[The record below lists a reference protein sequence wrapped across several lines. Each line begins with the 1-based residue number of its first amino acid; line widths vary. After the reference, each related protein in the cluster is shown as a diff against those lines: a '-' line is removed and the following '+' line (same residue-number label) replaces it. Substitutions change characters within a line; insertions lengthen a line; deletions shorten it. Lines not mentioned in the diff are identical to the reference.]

1 MRGDPSFDA
10 FYSELLPLAF
20 SPDEELIFRSSIC
33 AVLQRAGPSIFI
45 SHSIGTSV
53 GLLGADGCPDL
64 VKGHVVVEG
73 DQTPFGNY
81 DGGANGSTTPIPFR
95 AFGISDIPITYSPP
109 VTDPDQLNKV
119 ESGKLE
125 FTDGLLSKYPCML
138 QADTAKSKPR
148 QLVNI
153 AKSPILFLT
162 GQASV
167 HILYDQCLVQFLR
180 QAGVRVTWTK
190 LVDIGLFGNG
200 HFSMLEKNSDDIA
213 KYITQW
219 LQKLDR

>member
-1 MRGDPSFDA
+1 M
-10 FYSELLPLAF
+10 
-20 SPDEELIFRSSIC
+20 
-33 AVLQRAGPSIFI
+33 
-45 SHSIGTSV
+45 
-53 GLLGADGCPDL
+53 
-64 VKGHVVVEG
+64 KGHVVVEG

-81 DGGANGSTTPIPFR
+81 DGGVNGSTTSIPFR

-109 VTDPDQLNKV
+109 VTDPGQLIKV
-119 ESGKLE
+119 ESGKLQ

-138 QADTAKSKPR
+138 QADTAQSKPR
-148 QLVNI
+148 KLINI

-213 KYITQW
+213 KYISNW
-219 LQKLDR
+219 LQKLDRRLKD